1 MQNFSTTPRDTKPA
15 NALII
20 NTLLFLVIEVWL
32 MCAIRPLWQQQL
44 SIFDSSSSHGVTGQS
59 KPGHVGSS
67 MQGHIIRDAKTP
79 PFTHLRTIYMFQ
91 LSLPL
96 MHVFG
101 LCQDDDV
108 DDGAYR
114 YKCFSIVTKIKIFM
128 ISPAKTWTTVLL
140 HFLVL
145 YVIKEGG
152 NIKVTKCKW
161 KCCFFPRHRRRE
173 YKPWCKGVCWG
184 RGLEHRQFIT

>member
-44 SIFDSSSSHGVTGQS
+44 SIFDSSSSQGVTGQS

-114 YKCFSIVTKIKIFM
+114 YKCFSIVNYQDKD
-128 ISPAKTWTTVLL
+128 L
-140 HFLVL
+140 HDKSCQDMDHGTITLPCSL
-145 YVIKEGG
+145 CYK
-152 NIKVTKCKW
+152 
-161 KCCFFPRHRRRE
+161 RRRK
-173 YKPWCKGVCWG
+173 Y
-184 RGLEHRQFIT
+184 